1 MRIIDLSQAHDNEMS
16 QFPGTP
22 QVEIK
27 QICNYDPDG
36 FRLTDLHTVVHAGTH
51 CDAPA
56 HYIEGGKMIDEIP
69 LDSFIGEAIIID
81 VDVKDGREIPASILE
96 GKDVRKG
103 DILLFRTNMSK
114 YWKQEEYIT
123 AYPYL
128 SVGLAE
134 KLIEIGVK
142 AIGMDALSPDPVDS
156 DRVHKIILGAGIIFI
171 ENLNNLD
178 KIDVERFHFSAAP
191 ILVANAEGGI
201 AKAYAILE

>member
-191 ILVANAEGGI
+191 ILDANAEGGI
-201 AKAYAILE
+201 ARAYAILE